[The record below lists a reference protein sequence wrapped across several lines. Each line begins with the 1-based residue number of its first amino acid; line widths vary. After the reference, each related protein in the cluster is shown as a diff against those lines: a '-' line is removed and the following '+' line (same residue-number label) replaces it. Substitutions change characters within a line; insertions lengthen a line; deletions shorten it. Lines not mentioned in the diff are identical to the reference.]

1 LLPRRAA
8 FTALVDHAL
17 AHALAQETGPARG
30 RDLDRSDRI
39 PAGKEWEPRMSV
51 RCARRDS

>member
-51 RCARRDS
+51 RCARRGS